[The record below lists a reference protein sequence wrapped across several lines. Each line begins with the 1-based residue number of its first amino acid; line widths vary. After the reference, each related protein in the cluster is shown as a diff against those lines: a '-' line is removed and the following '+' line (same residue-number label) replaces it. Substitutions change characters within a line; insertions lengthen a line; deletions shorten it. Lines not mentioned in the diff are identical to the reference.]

1 VGRDVEGTGAG
12 LAIVR
17 QIAERH
23 GGSAWVSPRE
33 GGGSEFVITFGANRD
48 QQGGSNP

>member
-1 VGRDVEGTGAG
+1 MSNLKFTGAG

-23 GGSAWVSPRE
+23 GGSAWVRSRE
-33 GGGSEFVITFGANRD
+33 GGGSEFVVTFGN
-48 QQGGSNP
+48 SVV

>member
-1 VGRDVEGTGAG
+1 LFQRAVGREVEGTGAG

-23 GGSAWVSPRE
+23 NGNAWVRPHE
-33 GGGSEFVITFGANRD
+33 GGGSEFIVTFGTAC
-48 QQGGSNP
+48 P